1 MLKALPLKNNIK
13 NWHSDWI
20 WSVAFSPEG
29 MMLASSGSD
38 GQIIVWQVEDGRKAG
53 PTDTRP

>member
-1 MLKALPLKNNIK
+1 LKNNIK

-53 PTDTRP
+53 PTDSRP